1 MSQYFLMHKDT
12 VCGTILFD
20 DRNGRVT
27 GYRDHHTGA
36 SPYIGNADLKKIMRW
51 WEMRAIPVSRAAIQ
65 EVLKRSGCLNTHH
78 QPLQCIHFG

>member
-36 SPYIGNADLKKIMRW
+36 SPYIGNADLKK
-51 WEMRAIPVSRAAIQ
+51 
-65 EVLKRSGCLNTHH
+65 
-78 QPLQCIHFG
+78 